1 MFVQKLEGSEGEGH
15 VGSGGQHLG
24 VQRPCG
30 RHVEGAEVCS
40 AVWLEHSGE
49 EGMRPERAG
58 AGAGPVD
65 RAVDVGFHLSVV
77 QGFEQR
83 TNTTGFLLQ
92 NSHSGH
98 QVMGQRQKPE
108 GQ

>member
-1 MFVQKLEGSEGEGH
+1 MFVQKLEGREGEGH

-65 RAVDVGFHLSVV
+65 RAVDVGFHLSCTWQLGPVRLKSC
-77 QGFEQR
+77 GIWCKTELR
-83 TNTTGFLLQ
+83 
-92 NSHSGH
+92 
-98 QVMGQRQKPE
+98 
-108 GQ
+108 